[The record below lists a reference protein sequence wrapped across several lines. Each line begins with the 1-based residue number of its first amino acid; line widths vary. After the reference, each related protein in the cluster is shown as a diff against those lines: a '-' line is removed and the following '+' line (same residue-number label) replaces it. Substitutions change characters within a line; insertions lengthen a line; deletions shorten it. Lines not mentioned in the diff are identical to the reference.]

1 MKKSELKQ
9 IIKEE
14 IVKILSENQIREIQ
28 DEEFDL
34 DEFAEAKAKKVA
46 GKFSKYISQY
56 SEDIT
61 DGPDEEGKY
70 DLEFNLAFDP
80 NLLKGQKPKEFEKY
94 LKQQINGYVSY
105 NGYENGKHMFFVS
118 QKVK

>member
-1 MKKSELKQ
+1 MKRFELKQ

-14 IVKILSENQIREIQ
+14 ISKVLKEYNSE
-28 DEEFDL
+28 
-34 DEFAEAKAKKVA
+34 DEFTEAEAEAKAKEVA
-46 GKFSKYISQY
+46 GKFSKYISRY

-118 QKVK
+118 QKVSK

>member
-1 MKKSELKQ
+1 MKRSELKQ

-14 IVKILSENQIREIQ
+14 IVKILSKNQVREIQ

-34 DEFAEAKAKKVA
+34 DEFAKAKAKKVA
-46 GKFSKYISQY
+46 GKFSKYIAEFT
-56 SEDIT
+56 EDIT

-70 DLEFNLAFDP
+70 DLEFNLEFDP

-94 LKQQINGYVSY
+94 LKQHIDGYVAY
-105 NGYENGKHMFFVS
+105 NGSRDGMYMFFVS